1 VINIAGAVNTAIPIL
16 IFILILGLVVFV
28 HELGHFLMAR
38 RAGIFVEEFALGMG
52 PKLVTFRG
60 KKKSSSPI
68 EGQED
73 VTLYTLRVLPLGG
86 FCKMRGMEDNIPDDP
101 EAFNNKSVFDRIL
114 VIVGGAAMNFLLAV
128 ILFFI
133 LTFLTGYLVPVVSG
147 VQEDRPAQEAGIQV
161 GDRITHI
168 NGSRVSLWDNFLF
181 MLETSG
187 GRPMDVRVNRNG
199 ERINLTMTPVQ
210 DADGVFRI
218 GIHSTFR
225 AGSLTYEPGDERA
238 TIVGTLGTSLD
249 MISFHI
255 RTPFRML
262 ARFVTRQPLP
272 EGAEV
277 VSIVGIG
284 AQVTEIYQATMARPQ
299 YAIRT
304 TVLMMLN
311 LAAIISAAIG
321 TMNLLPIPALDG
333 ARLVFL
339 VIEGIRRK
347 PVSPEREG
355 TVHMVGFII
364 LLALI
369 AVLVLRDIVRLI

>member
-1 VINIAGAVNTAIPIL
+1 MNTAIPIL

-52 PKLVTFRG
+52 PKLLTFRG

-73 VTLYTLRVLPLGG
+73 VTLYTLRMLPLGG

-114 VIVGGAAMNFLLAV
+114 VIAGGAAMNFLLAI

-133 LTFLTGYLVPVVSG
+133 LTFLVGYFTPIVSG
-147 VQEDRPAQEAGIQV
+147 VAEGRPAQQAGLQV

-181 MLETSG
+181 VMEMSG
-187 GRPMDVRVNRNG
+187 GNPIDVRVNRNG
-199 ERINLTMTPVQ
+199 ERINLTMTPVL
-210 DADGVFRI
+210 DPDGVYRI
-218 GIHSTFR
+218 GMNPTFR
-225 AGSLTYEPGDERA
+225 AGSLTYAPGDERA
-238 TIVGTLGTSLD
+238 TIWGNLGTSLD

-284 AQVTEIYQATMARPQ
+284 AQVTEIYQATMAQER

-304 TVLMMLN
+304 TVLMMLS

-333 ARLVFL
+333 ARLIFL
-339 VIEGIRRK
+339 IIEGIRRK

>member
-1 VINIAGAVNTAIPIL
+1 MINIAGAVNTAIPIL